1 MIYNTLGKTG
11 LKVSRLGFG
20 TMRLPTIGSNE
31 NIDEVEATKMFE
43 YAIENGIN
51 IFDTAYMYHNE
62 TISGSGNGEIF
73 LGNFLKE
80 NNLRDEII
88 LQTKSPSWYIRE
100 KSDFE
105 FYLNEQLEKLQ
116 TDYVDI
122 YMLHSLTASSWNRLN
137 GLGVLDFLDDCLS
150 SGKVKHVGFSSHTGM
165 DTLTKIL
172 DEYPKWGVAL
182 TQMNYIDEY
191 YQSGA
196 FGIKYLKQNDVGT
209 MVMEPL
215 RGGRLINHVP
225 EKVKVWWEISEVK
238 RTPVEWALQYLW
250 NRGDVDCVLSGMSS
264 FEQVKEN
271 VRYASTEDIIS
282 EYDQEIIKEVSRQ
295 YHASSVGN
303 ECTKCG
309 YCMPCPNGVD
319 IVNCFNEYNIAQML
333 NDPKT
338 SALQYFSSIDNGS
351 RADSCVD
358 CKECLPLC
366 TQNLNI
372 PEELQKVYKYF
383 GSEFNHF

>member
-20 TMRLPTIGSNE
+20 TMRLPTINSNE
-31 NIDEVEATKMFE
+31 NIDEVEANKMFE

-62 TISGSGNGEIF
+62 TISGSGKGEIF

-88 LQTKSPSWYIRE
+88 LQTKAPSWYIRE
-100 KSDFE
+100 KTDFE
-105 FYLNEQLEKLQ
+105 IYLNEQLEKLQ

-122 YMLHSLTASSWNRLN
+122 YMLHSLTASTWNRLN
-137 GLGVLDFLDDCLS
+137 DLDVLDFLDDCLS
-150 SGKVKHVGFSSHTGM
+150 SGKVKHVGFSAHTEL
-165 DTLTKIL
+165 DTLIKIL
-172 DEYPKWGVAL
+172 DEYPKCGVAL

-196 FGIKYLKQNDVGT
+196 SGINYLKQKDIGT
-209 MVMEPL
+209 MIMEPL

-225 EKVKVWWEISEVK
+225 NEVKVWWEISEVK

-250 NRGDVDCVLSGMSS
+250 NRDDVDCVLSGMSS

-271 VRYASTEDIIS
+271 VKYASTEDIIS
-282 EYDQEIIKEVSRQ
+282 EYDQDIIKEVSRQ
-295 YHASSVGN
+295 YRASSVGN

-319 IVNCFNEYNIAQML
+319 IVNCFNEYNIAQMM
-333 NDPKT
+333 NDPKA
-338 SALQYFSSIDNGS
+338 SALQYFSSIDRDS
-351 RADSCVD
+351 RPDNCVE

-366 TQNLNI
+366 TQKLNI
-372 PEELQKVYKYF
+372 PEELKKVYKYF